1 MLFDYIKYHFLT
13 NNIFIDCI
21 FFVFLEKLTSKDYT
35 RRLIMNIEK
44 HLKITGNSEISWKDA
59 VVKAINEASKTIDYL
74 STVTVVE
81 QRARIDGNKIV
92 EYFVDLDLSF
102 TLDLNRKDG

>member
-1 MLFDYIKYHFLT
+1 
-13 NNIFIDCI
+13 
-21 FFVFLEKLTSKDYT
+21 
-35 RRLIMNIEK
+35 MNIEK
-44 HLKITGNSEISWKDA
+44 HLKITRNSEISWKDA